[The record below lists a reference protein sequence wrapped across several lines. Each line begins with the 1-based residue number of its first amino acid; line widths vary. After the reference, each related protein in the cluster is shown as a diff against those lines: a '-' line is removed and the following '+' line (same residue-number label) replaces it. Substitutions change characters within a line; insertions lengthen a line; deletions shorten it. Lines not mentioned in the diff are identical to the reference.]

1 MIIMI
6 IKYKLPA
13 LILSILLLNAC
24 SMAKMTVR
32 MSMPMIDGGFTALYK
47 ETDLELA
54 KGAFPPN
61 ISLMEGMLINDPD
74 NEPLLEYAVQ
84 AYYGYAFSFVED
96 DDRERASK
104 FYMRGFRHG
113 KHLLNLS
120 GFDYNNY
127 NTTLDKL
134 QEAVNEMDED
144 TVGAL
149 FWTASCWLKWIDMN
163 RDSATSIAQ
172 LPKAV
177 MLMTRAHELNEHF
190 FMDGPN
196 LFFAVY
202 YGSRSPLLGGDL
214 KLSERYFDAAR
225 KANKGKLLLVDLFQ
239 AQYLER
245 QRFDRQA
252 FHKYLNHIINA
263 PDDIKPDIALLNT
276 VAKHK
281 ARRLLKMEEKWF

>member
-1 MIIMI
+1 MK
-6 IKYKLPA
+6 IKFNYLV
-13 LILSILLLNAC
+13 LIFSILLLNAC
-24 SMAKMTVR
+24 SMAQMTVR

-47 ETDLELA
+47 ETDLPLA

-61 ISLMEGMLINDPD
+61 ISLMEGMLINDPN
-74 NEPLLEYAVQ
+74 NEHLLEYIAQ

-96 DDRERASK
+96 DDRQRAAK
-104 FYMRGFRHG
+104 FYLRGFRHG
-113 KHLLNLS
+113 QHLLQLL
-120 GFDYNNY
+120 GFEYKHY
-127 NTTLDKL
+127 EATLDNL
-134 QEAVNEMDED
+134 QLAVNDMDED
-144 TVGAL
+144 AVAAL

-177 MLMTRAHELNEHF
+177 MFMQRVHDLDEHF

-202 YGSRSPLLGGDL
+202 YGSRSPMLGGDL
-214 KLSERYFDAAR
+214 ELSERYFNIVR

-245 QRFDRQA
+245 QRFDQVA
-252 FHKYLNHIINA
+252 FHKYLKYIIDA
-263 PDDIKPDIALLNT
+263 PDDIHPDIALFNA

-281 ARRLLKMEEKWF
+281 AKRLLKMEDQWF